1 MNILV
6 VTLSNFGDVIMTT
19 QVIMALRRKFPQARI
34 TAVVG
39 PRAQSVL
46 QRSPDIYR
54 IVIYDKKASLW
65 EKIKFI
71 RTLRKVKYDRVVDLR
86 NTLIPFLVSCKKRT
100 PLFRKF
106 KKKNMRERNMELL
119 EMLDEEAPFFPAQEG
134 AESLTT
140 TFRFFNEVDEIFTLN
155 SLDHYKI
162 HERSGWIVV
171 APGASN
177 ERKRWPAKYFA
188 EVIRQLNHQ
197 TGKRVLLVGTLNE
210 RPVAESIAAEL
221 PGITSVFCGDMM
233 LPQTASLISRASLLI
248 SNDSANM
255 HLGFELGT
263 PTVGIFGPT
272 DHERYGYNG
281 PKFRIAR
288 EDASKCPCHSSQL
301 SPAERSCF
309 HGLKPEKVIELSLE
323 LLNAPKAA

>member
-19 QVIMALRRKFPQARI
+19 HVIMALRRKFPQARI

-65 EKIKFI
+65 KKFKFI
-71 RTLRKVKYDRVVDLR
+71 KSLRRVRYDRVVDLR
-86 NTLIPFLVSCKKRT
+86 NTLIPFLVSCRKRT
-100 PLFRKF
+100 PVFRKF
-106 KKKNMRERNMELL
+106 KKRNMRERNMELL
-119 EMLDEEAPFFPAQEG
+119 EMLDEETPFFPAEEG
-134 AESLTT
+134 AEPLMTP
-140 TFRFFNEVDEIFTLN
+140 FRFFNEVDEVFSLC
-155 SLDHYKI
+155 SLDSNKI
-162 HERSGWIVV
+162 HEKSGWIVV

-177 ERKRWPAKYFA
+177 ECKRWPAKHFV
-188 EVIRQLNHQ
+188 EVIKQLNQQ
-197 TGKRVLLVGTLNE
+197 TGKRVLLVGNLSE
-210 RPVAESIAAEL
+210 RPVAESIEAEL
-221 PGITSVFCGDMM
+221 PGITSVFCGDMI

-272 DHERYGYNG
+272 DHERYGYKG
-281 PKFRIAR
+281 AKFRIAR
-288 EDASKCPCHSSQL
+288 EDASKCPCRSDEL

-323 LLNAPKAA
+323 LLNAPKAV